1 MDIVGD
7 CSQSRFIAGLE
18 SIGQQPR
25 YVIEYETIGVTGL
38 FKKLTDALGVG
49 RQVLSPPN
57 PGRQAVV
64 DGNQSLG
71 YVDGFKVWE
80 GIVLVQ
86 GPNNARHV
94 GEQLP

>member
-1 MDIVGD
+1 MDIVGY
-7 CSQSRFIAGLE
+7 CSLSRFIAGLE

-38 FKKLTDALGVG
+38 QLTDALGVG

-86 GPNNARHV
+86 GPNNARLAL
-94 GEQLP
+94 EDRC